1 MRDHELVD
9 HLAAAA
15 TARRSHVQP
24 LGGWEVRIDPELPFR
39 RSNSTIAF
47 GDGSSFDVD
56 ARIDEV
62 AARYR
67 IHGLEPRVRMVPSAG
82 PPDLDARLERLG
94 YVIDA
99 PVDILVA
106 DLSDV
111 VAATRS
117 AVVEARVDSVLDA
130 TRLSPVAVDTG
141 SLARLEG
148 YARLLAGIVPE
159 HRIATADVD
168 GELAALGIGVVDRGW
183 LGVFGMLT
191 RRSARRRGAARA
203 VLGALARQADVDGA
217 TRAYLQ
223 VEADNVG
230 AQDLYSSAGFR
241 YSHSYHYRVL
251 RWAASRPRCR

>member
-1 MRDHELVD
+1 VRDHELVD

-15 TARRSHVQP
+15 TARRTSVHR
-24 LGGWEVRIDPELPFR
+24 LGAWEVRIDPELPFR
-39 RSNSTIAF
+39 RSNSTIPF
-47 GDGSSFDVD
+47 GDESTFDVD
-56 ARIDEV
+56 ERIDDM

-67 IHGLEPRVRMVPSAG
+67 IRDLEPRVQIVPSAD
-82 PPDLDARLERLG
+82 PPDLDAQLERRG

-106 DLSDV
+106 DLPDV
-111 VAATRS
+111 VAATES
-117 AVVEARVDSVLDA
+117 ADVESRVDSALDA

-141 SLARLEG
+141 SLVRLEG

-168 GELAALGIGVVDRGW
+168 GALAALGIGVVDRGW

-203 VLGALARQADVDGA
+203 VLGVLARQADLVGA

-223 VEADNVG
+223 VEAENVG
-230 AQDLYSSAGFR
+230 AQNLYSSAGFR

-251 RWAASRPRCR
+251 R

>member
-1 MRDHELVD
+1 MQR
-9 HLAAAA
+9 
-15 TARRSHVQP
+15 

-56 ARIDEV
+56 ERIDEV

-67 IHGLEPRVRMVPSAG
+67 IQRLEPRVQMVRSAD
-82 PPDLDARLERLG
+82 PPDLDARLERRG

-106 DLSDV
+106 DLTDV
-111 VAATRS
+111 VTATRS
-117 AVVEARVDSVLDA
+117 VDPTTRVDSVLDV
-130 TRLSPVAVDTG
+130 TRLSPVAADKST
-141 SLARLEG
+141 LARLEG
-148 YARLLAGIVPE
+148 YAQLLAGIVPE

-168 GELAALGIGVVDRGW
+168 GEVAALGIGVVDRGW
-183 LGVFGMLT
+183 LGIFGMVT

-203 VLGALARQADVDGA
+203 VLSALAHQADLVGA

-230 AQDLYSSAGFR
+230 AQNLYSSAGFR

-251 RWAASRPRCR
+251 R